1 MYRSRP
7 LTAYGGVQA
16 PPRNIKSIV
25 NGHHL
30 RSSAQE
36 NGTLMNILGDMT
48 VIHKH
53 GTVLSQ
59 YQPSDPNA
67 EQIGEKF
74 GAAFVNI
81 NKTAVLNNWIAD
93 EIVQFGRRQDENLR
107 NLEMVSR

>member
-1 MYRSRP
+1 
-7 LTAYGGVQA
+7 
-16 PPRNIKSIV
+16 
-25 NGHHL
+25 L

-67 EQIGEKF
+67 E
-74 GAAFVNI
+74 
-81 NKTAVLNNWIAD
+81 
-93 EIVQFGRRQDENLR
+93 
-107 NLEMVSR
+107 